1 MFQEQN
7 QPADTSDNEI
17 SQGEKPS
24 GSKFDAA
31 MEALSQSLNPNAEKE
46 DPTPPQKE
54 ELPESKEDKG
64 DTPPEN
70 WEARY
75 KEIQQQKDREVSAAQ
90 KTLEKLAV
98 AKIADDPSYI
108 HELVETDPALTDR
121 IIKNDAWCKS
131 EGIKSYSDLVKYA
144 EKQDLTP
151 EVRDVYEREIEPLKK
166 GFEEM
171 QAKLAEKEQE
181 EAKAFYDSFKASRPD
196 MEGELEAKVWEVFES
211 SKLPLEDC
219 YEFVKF
225 KTGKIDVEKNAED
238 KAWQAVAQKTA
249 AGSLSPSAQR
259 ATPKQAKGAINAET
273 AGFLEAIGAEKTLS
287 KYNF

>member
-17 SQGEKPS
+17 SQGETPS

-31 MEALSQSLNPNAEKE
+31 MEALSQSLSPNAEKQE
-46 DPTPPQKE
+46 DPTPPKE

-131 EGIKSYSDLVKYA
+131 EGIKSYADLVKYA

-181 EAKAFYDSFKASRPD
+181 EAKAFYDNFKSSRPD
-196 MEGELEAKVWEVFES
+196 MTGELEAKVWEV
-211 SKLPLEDC
+211 
-219 YEFVKF
+219 
-225 KTGKIDVEKNAED
+225 
-238 KAWQAVAQKTA
+238 
-249 AGSLSPSAQR
+249 
-259 ATPKQAKGAINAET
+259 
-273 AGFLEAIGAEKTLS
+273 
-287 KYNF
+287 